1 MSEESEVAV
10 RKVKSAVRTVELL
23 EYLAGRPDH
32 PARIRDICAALDMP
46 RSSAHALLRT
56 LVAQGWVRSDP
67 TGSQYGIGVRALLV
81 GTSYLDSD
89 PYLPVIA
96 PFLDDL
102 RREDDAAPRLG
113 SGGR

>member
-56 LVAQGWVRSDP
+56 LVASLAVAGNDLLLR
-67 TGSQYGIGVRALLV
+67 TAEAL
-81 GTSYLDSD
+81 YR
-89 PYLPVIA
+89 
-96 PFLDDL
+96 L
-102 RREDDAAPRLG
+102 RKAD
-113 SGGR
+113 